1 MVVHEL
7 LIINFAPYF
16 HKPLKP
22 ERLHFIDVIRALA
35 ILLMLEGHFIDTLL
49 DPTYRDT
56 GWVYDVWKYVR
67 GMTAPTFF
75 TITGFI
81 FIYLL
86 IKAREQDKEDERI
99 KKGLK
104 RGLLLIALGY
114 LLRAPFLSWMF
125 GDYSN
130 YFLVT
135 DVLHILGT
143 SLIILIA
150 IYQLCAR
157 NFNVFAAI
165 CILGWGSIF
174 FLEPLYRDLDFGFL
188 PLAIANYFTKVNGSV
203 FTLLPWIGYVFFG
216 AAPSYIF
223 IAFESKK
230 YFKNVFVVLGI
241 VTAIGLML
249 KSSEFLNDI
258 YLYTDV
264 LLFKKIAYYN
274 YLFPRL
280 GNVLLLF
287 SILYGLNSYLNVSL
301 LSQIGQRTLSIYVF
315 HFILLYGSFTGLGL
329 RQLIGQSLN
338 PWQAAIGAVCFIVF
352 ISYVSLNDFGSNHFI
367 YKKWKRWLSFYL
379 RNKKFKFLK

>member
-1 MVVHEL
+1 M
-7 LIINFAPYF
+7 
-16 HKPLKP
+16 KP

-35 ILLMLEGHFIDTLL
+35 IILMLEGHFIDTLL
-49 DPTYRDT
+49 DPAYRDT

-86 IKAREQDKEDERI
+86 MKAREKDKDSKRI
-99 KKGLK
+99 KKGVK

-125 GDYSN
+125 GDYNN

-135 DVLHILGT
+135 DVLHILGA
-143 SLIILIA
+143 SLLILIT
-150 IYQLCAR
+150 IYKLCAK
-157 NFNVFAAI
+157 NFTALAAV
-165 CILGWGSIF
+165 CLLGWASIF
-174 FLEPLYRDLDFGFL
+174 FMEPLYRDFDFSIL

-216 AAPSYIF
+216 AALSYLF
-223 IAFESKK
+223 IVFETQKHFKK
-230 YFKNVFVVLGI
+230 LFVVVGGVAALFLI
-241 VTAIGLML
+241 FQ
-249 KSSEFLNDI
+249 SSEVLNDI
-258 YLYTDV
+258 YLLTDI
-264 LLFKKIAYYN
+264 LMFKKMAYFN

-287 SILYGLNSYLNVSL
+287 TVLYSFNSQINFSL

-315 HFILLYGSFTGLGL
+315 HFVLLYGSFTGLGL
-329 RQLIGQSLN
+329 RQLIGQTLD
-338 PWQAAIGAVCFIVF
+338 PWQAAMGAVFFIVL

-367 YKKWKRWLSFYL
+367 YKKWKRWLRVYL
-379 RNKKFKFLK
+379 YRFNKRLGIN